1 VAETIAAPPAAQ
13 PFAGERPVTREVVR
27 EHNLNELEYERI
39 LAMLGRTPTLTE
51 LGIFSALWSEHCS
64 YKHSKPVLRTFPTEG
79 SHVIQGP
86 GENAGVLRLP
96 DGWAVA
102 FKVES
107 HNHPSAVEPYQG
119 AATGAGGILRDVF
132 TMGARPVAMLNS
144 LRFGPLDV
152 PRNRYLFAGVVRGIG
167 DYGNCVGVP
176 TLGGEVGF
184 ADGYTGNPLVN
195 AMCVGLL
202 REDDLIRAKAEGVG
216 NVLLAVG
223 ARTGRDGIHG
233 ASFASEELS
242 EKSEA
247 RRPQVQVGDPFTEKL
262 LLEAS
267 LELITSGLI
276 VGIQDMGAAGLT
288 SSSAEMAARGGVGV
302 EIDTALVPTREPGM
316 TPYEILLSESQE
328 RMLVVAEPARV
339 GAIRAVCR
347 RWELDAAQI
356 GVVTDD
362 GMFRVKHDGLVVA
375 SIPGQR
381 LVDDCP
387 IYEPEAS
394 ESPEVRR
401 LRASAPPAGTAAPDL
416 RAALEKLLDAPNIAS
431 KRWVYEQYDSTVQA
445 STVLGPGGDAGVLR
459 VPDTD
464 FGLAVTLDCNAR
476 LVALDPYEGGKAT
489 VAEAARNVACTG
501 ARPLGITDCLNFGNP
516 EKPEVFY
523 QFREA
528 CRGIA
533 EACRAFETPVTGGNV
548 SLYNESPTG
557 AVYPTPTVGMVGLL
571 DRAADRVPSHFAA
584 QGDRVLVAGSTAG
597 TLGGSAYWAELLGF
611 VGGAPAAVDLTAE
624 RALQEFL
631 IAAARER
638 LLRSAHDCSEG
649 GLGVAIAEAAIGGPY
664 AAGGLGAAI
673 DLDEYAS
680 GVAPEGVLYG
690 EDGARAVLSCRPDAV
705 ERLESVAKRCG
716 VPLFDA
722 GVVGEPGG
730 ALSVRLGGTSLA
742 WKVQDLRG
750 VYYEAIPRRMR
761 QQSSRTTE
769 V

>member
-1 VAETIAAPPAAQ
+1 
-13 PFAGERPVTREVVR
+13 
-27 EHNLNELEYERI
+27 
-39 LAMLGRTPTLTE
+39 
-51 LGIFSALWSEHCS
+51 
-64 YKHSKPVLRTFPTEG
+64 
-79 SHVIQGP
+79 
-86 GENAGVLRLP
+86 
-96 DGWAVA
+96 
-102 FKVES
+102 
-107 HNHPSAVEPYQG
+107 
-119 AATGAGGILRDVF
+119 
-132 TMGARPVAMLNS
+132 
-144 LRFGPLDV
+144 
-152 PRNRYLFAGVVRGIG
+152 
-167 DYGNCVGVP
+167 
-176 TLGGEVGF
+176 
-184 ADGYTGNPLVN
+184 
-195 AMCVGLL
+195 
-202 REDDLIRAKAEGVG
+202 
-216 NVLLAVG
+216 
-223 ARTGRDGIHG
+223 
-233 ASFASEELS
+233 
-242 EKSEA
+242 
-247 RRPQVQVGDPFTEKL
+247 
-262 LLEAS
+262 
-267 LELITSGLI
+267 
-276 VGIQDMGAAGLT
+276 
-288 SSSAEMAARGGVGV
+288 
-302 EIDTALVPTREPGM
+302 
-316 TPYEILLSESQE
+316 
-328 RMLVVAEPARV
+328 
-339 GAIRAVCR
+339 
-347 RWELDAAQI
+347 
-356 GVVTDD
+356 VVTDD

-401 LRASAPPAGTAAPDL
+401 LRASAPPSGSAVPDL
-416 RAALEKLLDAPNIAS
+416 RAALEGLLDAPNIAS

-459 VPDTD
+459 VPGTE

-489 VAEAARNVACTG
+489 VAEAARNIACTG

-516 EKPEVFY
+516 EKPEVFH

-533 EACRAFETPVTGGNV
+533 DACRAFETPVTGGNV

-584 QGDRVLVAGSTAG
+584 QGDRVLIAGTTAG
-597 TLGGSAYWAELLGF
+597 ALGGSAYWAELLGF
-611 VGGAPAAVDLTAE
+611 VGGAPAAVDLAAE

-649 GLGVAIAEAAIGGPY
+649 GLAVAIAEAAIGGPY

-673 DLDEYAS
+673 NLEGYAS

-690 EDGARAVLSCRPDAV
+690 EDGARAVLSCRADAV
-705 ERLESVAKRCG
+705 GRLEAVAKRSG

-730 ALSVRLGGTSLA
+730 ALSVQLGGSSLA
-742 WKVQDLRG
+742 WKVEDLRTL
-750 VYYEAIPRRMR
+750 YFEAIPRRMR
-761 QQSSRTTE
+761 QESSRTTE